1 MKLKNTISIALCT
14 VASFISV
21 SAFAVDKDA
30 IAARLASQLH
40 DSVNLNQQLQQI
52 ERSHTP
58 IRVNTFLAPQSFL
71 APQGMQA
78 PQAVSDST
86 EMWLFLPADRALNDD
101 MSDLVV
107 AYPPSGDE
115 ASWTEVTGYTLS
127 GDKTS
132 LAVDQEPNVPV
143 LVVDDNGYYAM
154 KEGMEKLN
162 ALLQENGLQE
172 SGLQESGLEKGL
184 REKASAAPQQGVQ
197 VQAAT
202 GFDATK
208 LTKVSVKDTKE
219 PWIKGPAEIY
229 SLVTGVVTNN
239 KPQVIAVEMPYLDYK
254 ETNYYPN
261 QIVIN
266 WSAYDYRVVDLLMYE
281 HDSGTNYKTLVQAL
295 VSAIGAAGSLAGW
308 PPSSAVAEITN
319 RVIAAMPDSVF
330 VDDDDFVDACYTLE
344 RGKSYADFHCS
355 ADNATISM
363 EPFFVEPN

>member
-1 MKLKNTISIALCT
+1 MKLKNTIAVALCAA
-14 VASFISV
+14 ASFISV

-40 DSVNLNQQLQQI
+40 DSANLNQQMKQI

-58 IRVNTFLAPQSFL
+58 IRVNTFLAPKSMLSRQSIG
-71 APQGMQA
+71 AT
-78 PQAVSDST
+78 T
-86 EMWLFLPADRALNDD
+86 EMWLFLPSDRALNDD

-115 ASWTEVTGYTLS
+115 DSWTQVVGYTLS
-127 GDKTS
+127 GDKVS
-132 LAVDQEPNVPV
+132 LAVDQEPDVPV
-143 LVVDDNGYYAM
+143 VVVDDNGYYAM
-154 KEGMEKLN
+154 KESVKKLN
-162 ALLQENGLQE
+162 TLLQENGLQE
-172 SGLQESGLEKGL
+172 QT
-184 REKASAAPQQGVQ
+184 ANAPRLST
-197 VQAAT
+197 QANEAT

-208 LTKVSVKDTKE
+208 LTKVNVNNVRE
-219 PWIKGPAEIY
+219 PWIKGAAEIY
-229 SLVTGVVTNN
+229 SIVSGVLSGNE
-239 KPQVIAVEMPYLDYK
+239 PQIIAVEMPYLDDK

-266 WSAYDYRVVDLLMYE
+266 WSEYDYRVVDMLMYE

-295 VSAIGAAGSLAGW
+295 VTAVGAAGSLAGW
-308 PPSSAVAEITN
+308 PPSSAIAEITS

-355 ADNATISM
+355 ADNAVISM

>member
-1 MKLKNTISIALCT
+1 MKLKNTIAVALCA

-21 SAFAVDKDA
+21 NAFAVDKDA

-40 DSVNLNQQLQQI
+40 DSVNLNQQIKQI
-52 ERSHTP
+52 ERSQTP
-58 IRVNTFLAPQSFL
+58 IRVNTFLAPQGILSSRSI
-71 APQGMQA
+71 GGT
-78 PQAVSDST
+78 T
-86 EMWLFLPADRALNDD
+86 EMWLFLPSDRALNDD

-115 ASWTEVTGYTLS
+115 DSWTQIVGYTLS
-127 GDKTS
+127 GDKVS
-132 LAVDQEPNVPV
+132 LAVDQEPDVPV

-154 KEGMEKLN
+154 KESVKKLN
-162 ALLQENGLQE
+162 TLLQENGLQE
-172 SGLQESGLEKGL
+172 KTAQ
-184 REKASAAPQQGVQ
+184 APRLSTQTE
-197 VQAAT
+197 AT

-208 LTKVSVKDTKE
+208 LTKVNVNNVHE
-219 PWIKGPAEIY
+219 PWIKGAAEIY
-229 SLVTGVVTNN
+229 GIVSGVLTSN
-239 KPQVIAVEMPYLDYK
+239 KPQILVVEMPYLDNK

-266 WSAYDYRVVDLLMYE
+266 WSEYDYRVVDMLMYE

-295 VSAIGAAGSLAGW
+295 VTAVGAAGSLAGW
-308 PPSSAVAEITN
+308 PPSSAIAEITS

-355 ADNATISM
+355 ADNAVLSM
-363 EPFFVEPN
+363 APFFVESNVMH

>member
-1 MKLKNTISIALCT
+1 MMKLKNTISIALCA
-14 VASFISV
+14 VASFTSV
-21 SAFAVDKDA
+21 SAFAVNKDA
-30 IAARLASQLH
+30 IAAQLASQLH
-40 DSVNLNQQLQQI
+40 DSDNLNQQIQQI

-58 IRVNTFLAPQSFL
+58 IRVDTFLAPHSML
-71 APQGMQA
+71 TERSVG
-78 PQAVSDST
+78 DNT
-86 EMWLFLPADRALNDD
+86 EMWLFLPADRALDDD

-162 ALLQENGLQE
+162 ALLQK
-172 SGLQESGLEKGL
+172 SGLQ
-184 REKASAAPQQGVQ
+184 EKASAAPQQSM
-197 VQAAT
+197 QAQSAT

-208 LTKVSVKDTKE
+208 LTKISVKDTHE
-219 PWIKGPAEIY
+219 PWVKGPAEIY
-229 SLVTGVVTNN
+229 SLVTGVLTDN
-239 KPQVIAVEMPYLDYK
+239 KPQVIAVEMPYLDDK
-254 ETNYYPN
+254 EATYYPN

-266 WSAYDYRVVDLLMYE
+266 WSAYDYRVVDMLMYE

-308 PPSSAVAEITN
+308 PPSSAIAEITN

-355 ADNATISM
+355 ADNAAISM